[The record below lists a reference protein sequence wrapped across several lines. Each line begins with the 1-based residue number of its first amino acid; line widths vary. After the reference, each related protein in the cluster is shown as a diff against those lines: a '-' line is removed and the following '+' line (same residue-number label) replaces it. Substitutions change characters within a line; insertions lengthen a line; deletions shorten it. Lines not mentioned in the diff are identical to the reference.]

1 MQLRD
6 NTVENVTFENIQH
19 HSALKIIWRNSLRD
33 AEVIH
38 SFGEIKNALAKADQP
53 IFIVFDLTA
62 NPTYPLLTTVHEAL
76 PAYRNDKLKEWLL
89 IGNNWMARTIEG
101 TLAKMTGKKNVRWF
115 KSEADVLVY
124 MNKASNQS

>member
-1 MQLRD
+1 MQ
-6 NTVENVTFENIQH
+6 NVTFENIQPY
-19 HSALKIIWRNSLRD
+19 SALKIIWRDSLKD
-33 AEVIH
+33 AEVID
-38 SFGEIKNALAKADQP
+38 SFAEINNALAQADQP

-76 PAYRNDKLKEWLL
+76 PAYRHDMVREWLI

-115 KSEADVLVY
+115 KSEADVLAYLSKV
-124 MNKASNQS
+124 SNQV

>member
-1 MQLRD
+1 VQ
-6 NTVENVTFENIQH
+6 NVTFENIQPY
-19 HSALKIIWRNSLRD
+19 SVLKIIWCNSLKD
-33 AEVIH
+33 AEGIH
-38 SFGEIKNALAKADQP
+38 SFDEIKNALAKADQP

-76 PAYRNDKLKEWLL
+76 PAYRNNMVREWLL

-115 KSEADVLVY
+115 RTEADVLAY
-124 MNKASNQS
+124 LNKVSNQT